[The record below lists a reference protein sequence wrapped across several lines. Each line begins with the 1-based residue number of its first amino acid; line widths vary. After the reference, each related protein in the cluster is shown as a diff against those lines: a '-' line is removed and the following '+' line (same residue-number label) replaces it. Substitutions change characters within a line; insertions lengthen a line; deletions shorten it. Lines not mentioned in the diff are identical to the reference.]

1 MSGTIPSTALELGFP
16 TYAEQ
21 VGAQYGLPSGLMS
34 SVIQNESGWNSDAVN
49 SQSGATGIMQFL
61 PSTAANPGYG
71 VQPFNPSDPYASM
84 SAAAQYISALQANTG
99 SLGAALNQYSGGA
112 SYASKL
118 ASQYGGSGGASTA
131 GTASSGTGTVAPAS
145 TGTTGGGWM
154 ATIGH
159 YTAEILIG
167 LVAIVVI
174 GLGVFYLKKRGT

>member
-21 VGAQYGLPSGLMS
+21 VGAQYGLPAGLMS

-61 PSTAANPGYG
+61 PATAANPGYG
-71 VQPFNPSDPYASM
+71 VQPFNPTDPYASM
-84 SAAAQYISALQANTG
+84 SAAAQYIAALQANTG

-112 SYASKL
+112 PYAATL
-118 ASQYGGSGGASTA
+118 AARYGGTA
-131 GTASSGTGTVAPAS
+131 GTASGSGAAAPAS
-145 TGTTGGGWM
+145 AGSSGSGWFG
-154 ATIGH
+154 TIGH
-159 YTAEILIG
+159 YTTEILIG

-174 GLGVFYLKKRGT
+174 GLGVFYLRKRGP